1 MKKFKVINV
10 TEYWSTTKLSRKIEA
25 KLNTLSLDG
34 YEIVS
39 VSVGMNMWYFP
50 TAYITV
56 YKEI

>member
-1 MKKFKVINV
+1 MKKFKVINI
-10 TEYWSTTKLSRKIEA
+10 TEYWSTTKLSRKVEV